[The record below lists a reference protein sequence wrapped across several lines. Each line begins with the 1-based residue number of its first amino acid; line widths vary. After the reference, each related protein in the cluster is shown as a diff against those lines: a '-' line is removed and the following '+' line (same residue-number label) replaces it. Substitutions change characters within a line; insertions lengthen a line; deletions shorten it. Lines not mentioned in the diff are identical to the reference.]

1 LVLQRDFGKSAEKI
15 ERSEMIRRVYLDH
28 NATTPVHPEVL
39 EAMMPFF
46 KEHFGNASSIHWA
59 GREVKQYLDEAREKV
74 AALLHATPEEVVFTS
89 CGTESINMAIKGVAF
104 ALQEK
109 GRHIITTQVE
119 HHAVLHTCQYL
130 EKMKFEITYLTVDR
144 DGLID
149 LEELR
154 RSIKPQTT
162 LITIMFANNETGTIF
177 PVEAIGEIARE
188 KGVIF
193 HTDAVQAVGKLPVDL
208 SKLPVDI
215 LSLSGHKLYSPK
227 GIGAQY
233 IRAGTKLTPL
243 IQGGGQERGRRAGTE
258 NVPYIVGLGKAS
270 EIAKRDFAKRQSH
283 LLALRD
289 RLHQGILQSIPQVKL
304 NGHPTQRLPNTLNLS
319 FLFIE
324 GESLLLN
331 LDLEGIAVS
340 SGSACTSGSLEPS
353 HVLLAMGVPHEIA
366 QSAIR
371 FSLGWENKE
380 EDVDYLLDVLPGI
393 VKRLRDMSP
402 LYQQHVSKARRN
414 PAPQGSQ
421 GS

>member
-1 LVLQRDFGKSAEKI
+1 
-15 ERSEMIRRVYLDH
+15 MIRRVYLDH

-215 LSLSGHKLYSPK
+215 LSLSGHKLYAPK

-243 IQGGGQERGRRAGTE
+243 IQGGGQERSRRAGTE

>member
-1 LVLQRDFGKSAEKI
+1 
-15 ERSEMIRRVYLDH
+15 MIPRVYMDH

-74 AALLHATPEEVVFTS
+74 AVLLHAAPEEVIFTS
-89 CGTESINMAIKGVAF
+89 CGTESDNMAIKGVAF

-119 HHAVLHTCQYL
+119 HHAVLHTCQFL
-130 EKMKFEITYLTVDR
+130 EKMGYEITYLPVDR

-154 RSIKPQTT
+154 RSMKPQTT

-177 PVEAIGEIARE
+177 PMEAIGEIARE

-193 HTDAVQAVGKLPVDL
+193 HTDAVQAVGKLPIDL
-208 SKLPVDI
+208 RKLPVDI
-215 LSLSGHKLYSPK
+215 LSLSGHKLYAPK

-243 IQGGGQERGRRAGTE
+243 ILGGAQERSRRAGTE
-258 NVPYIVGLGKAS
+258 NIPYIVGLGKAS
-270 EIAKRDFAKRQSH
+270 EIAHRDFAKRQSH

-289 RLHQGILQSIPQVKL
+289 RLHQGILKSIPQVKL

-319 FLFIE
+319 FLYIE

-353 HVLLAMGVPHEIA
+353 HVLLAMHIPHEIA
-366 QSAIR
+366 QSAVR

-380 EDVDYLLDVLPGI
+380 EDVDYVVDVLPRI
-393 VKRLRDMSP
+393 VKRLRDISP
-402 LYQQHVSKARRN
+402 LYQKHITRA
-414 PAPQGSQ
+414 G
-421 GS
+421 

>member
-1 LVLQRDFGKSAEKI
+1 
-15 ERSEMIRRVYLDH
+15 MHRVYMDH
-28 NATTPVHPEVL
+28 NATTPIHPEVL
-39 EAMMPFF
+39 EAMTPFF
-46 KEHFGNASSIHWA
+46 KDHFGNASSIHWA
-59 GREVKQYLDEAREKV
+59 GREVKKYLDEAREKV
-74 AALLHATPEEVVFTS
+74 AALLHAAPEEIIFTS
-89 CGTESINMAIKGVAF
+89 CGTESDNMAIKGVAS

-119 HHAVLHTCQYL
+119 HHAVLHTCQFL
-130 EKMKFEITYLTVDR
+130 EKMGYEITYLPVDP
-144 DGLID
+144 DGLIN

-177 PVEAIGEIARE
+177 PVKEIGEIARE

-193 HTDAVQAVGKLPVDL
+193 HTDAVQAVGKLPIDL
-208 SKLPVDI
+208 RQLPADI
-215 LSLSGHKLYSPK
+215 LSLSGHKLYTPK

-233 IRAGTKLTPL
+233 IRTGTKLTSL
-243 IQGGGQERGRRAGTE
+243 LQGGGQERNRRAGTE
-258 NVPYIVGLGKAS
+258 NIPYIVGLGKAS
-270 EIAKRDFAKRQSH
+270 EIAQRDFAKRQAH
-283 LLALRD
+283 LLSLRD
-289 RLHQGILQSIPQVKL
+289 RLHQQILDRIPHVKL

-331 LDLEGIAVS
+331 LDLEGIAAS

-353 HVLLAMGVPHEIA
+353 HVLLAMGIPHEIA

-371 FSLGWENKE
+371 FSLGLSNTE
-380 EDVDYLLDVLPGI
+380 EEVDYVVDVLPRI

-402 LYQQHVSKARRN
+402 LYHQHVLRTK
-414 PAPQGSQ
+414 
-421 GS
+421 

>member
-1 LVLQRDFGKSAEKI
+1 
-15 ERSEMIRRVYLDH
+15 MHRVYMDH

-39 EAMMPFF
+39 EAMIPFF
-46 KEHFGNASSIHWA
+46 KDHFGNASSIHWA
-59 GREVKQYLDEAREKV
+59 GREVKKYLDEAREKV
-74 AALLHATPEEVVFTS
+74 AALLHAAPEDVIFTS
-89 CGTESINMAIKGVAF
+89 CGTESDNMAIKGVAF

-119 HHAVLHTCQYL
+119 HHAVFHTCQFL
-130 EKMKFEITYLTVDR
+130 EKMGYEITYLPVDR

-162 LITIMFANNETGTIF
+162 LVTIMFANNETGTIF
-177 PVEAIGEIARE
+177 PVPEIGEIARE

-193 HTDAVQAVGKLPVDL
+193 HTDAVQAVGKLPIDL
-208 SKLPVDI
+208 RQLPVDI
-215 LSLSGHKLYSPK
+215 LSLSGHKLYAPK

-233 IRAGTKLTPL
+233 IRRGTKLTSL
-243 IQGGGQERGRRAGTE
+243 LQGGAQERNRRAGTE
-258 NVPYIVGLGKAS
+258 NIPYIVGLGKAS
-270 EIAKRDFAKRQSH
+270 EIAQRDFAKRQAH
-283 LLALRD
+283 LLSLRD
-289 RLHQGILQSIPQVKL
+289 RLHRGILDRIPHVKL

-353 HVLLAMGVPHEIA
+353 HVLLAMGISHEIA

-371 FSLGWENKE
+371 FSLGWANTE
-380 EDVDYLLDVLPGI
+380 EDVDYVVDVLPRI

-402 LYQQHVSKARRN
+402 LYHQHVSRAK
-414 PAPQGSQ
+414 
-421 GS
+421 